1 MGTLPA
7 IVGITAGGE
16 WVEVVP
22 TRREWTCLP
31 REIRISMG
39 HGIDERM
46 LGWAM
51 ENTNNNSGGGL
62 PKWIGSHDLAN
73 RTGDGHGCTTTD
85 SFPFKLQYSPHRL
98 SIPNPFPL
106 LPWPADNQNNHPSF
120 HPRSSI
126 IIVMIVVLGS
136 ILLSFIS
143 TAIIIH
149 LGTIQSSIF

>member
-85 SFPFKLQYSPHRL
+85 SFPFKLQSTLHIGYQSRTHSPFYHDQQKTRTT
-98 SIPNPFPL
+98 I
-106 LPWPADNQNNHPSF
+106 HPST
-120 HPRSSI
+120 PAAASS
-126 IIVMIVVLGS
+126 S
-136 ILLSFIS
+136 
-143 TAIIIH
+143 
-149 LGTIQSSIF
+149 